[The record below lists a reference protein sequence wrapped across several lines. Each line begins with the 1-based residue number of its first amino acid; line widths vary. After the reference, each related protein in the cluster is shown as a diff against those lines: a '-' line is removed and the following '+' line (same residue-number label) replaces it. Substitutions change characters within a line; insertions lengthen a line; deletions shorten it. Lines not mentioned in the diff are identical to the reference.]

1 MSRTGTA
8 MGLLPEDESRQ
19 GGTVARR
26 PVGGRGAV
34 RASRKGRGGRRCH

>member
-8 MGLLPEDESRQ
+8 MGLLPEDESR
-19 GGTVARR
+19 GETVARR